1 MTTIHPKYEWQEFG
15 QDEVA
20 QEALIK
26 SLPEYLHRSRW
37 FGGKAYS
44 ISNLRCD
51 HCLPLDFGTNRYYFF
66 VVEVAYHDHETE
78 HYLIPI
84 SLIDAVQ
91 NDSQTALAFW
101 KNEHTVLTDAL
112 YDKTFQQAIF
122 TNVLNGSKTQTSL
135 GTLVF
140 DKGAALN
147 GEQNYLSSRTP
158 KIDQSNSCIFF
169 NDKYFMKFYRKLF
182 LDTNPEVDMLKYL
195 TEHGGYKHIPAYRG
209 SLIWERK
216 KIAPVTFAL
225 MMNQVDAR
233 RDNWVTTGDEL
244 NDFLKAFV
252 NGEFSI
258 HEFVFEHVEL
268 LAKRTAEMHTALSKE
283 TDDKAFK
290 AESFNPKYRAWLFDH
305 LEHLL
310 EGRLKM
316 IENNRHKLDE
326 EDLRMA
332 NLLSDKKETILK
344 FFERIKKKPLKSM
357 RTRIHGD
364 YHLGQVLYTN
374 NDFIIIDFEGEP
386 ESSIA
391 DRKIKHSPLK
401 DVAGMIRSFHYAVS
415 AKLFYSHETKNTDRA
430 RLEKA
435 ADRWF
440 FLIRET
446 FTEAYLEALGKDQKL
461 YHNKA
466 EINFLFLLHL
476 LEKAIYEVGYE
487 LNGRPDWLKIPLK
500 GIERVINELEKYQE

>member
-1 MTTIHPKYEWQEFG
+1 MITIHPKNEWREFKR
-15 QDEVA
+15 DEVA
-20 QEALIK
+20 QAALIRV
-26 SLPEYLHRSRW
+26 LPEYLNRSRW
-37 FGGKAYS
+37 FGGKAYT
-44 ISNLRCD
+44 IANLRCD
-51 HCLPLDFGTNRYYFF
+51 HCLPMDFEDCRFYFF
-66 VVEVAYHDHETE
+66 IVEVSYQDHETE
-78 HYLIPI
+78 HYLIPL
-84 SLIDAVQ
+84 SLIDTHDQEA
-91 NDSQTALAFW
+91 STALAYW
-101 KNEHTVLTDAL
+101 INEGQVLTDAL
-112 YDKTFQQAIF
+112 YDKTFQRAIF
-122 TNVLNGSKTQTSL
+122 SNVLNDSNTPTAL

-147 GEQNYLSSRTP
+147 SEQTYLSSRTP

-182 LDTNPEVDMLKYL
+182 LETNPEVDMLKYL
-195 TEHGGYKHIPAYRG
+195 TEHCGYKNIPAYRG

-216 KIAPVTFAL
+216 KTAPVTFAL

-290 AESFNPKYRAWLFDH
+290 AEPFNPKYRAWLFEH

-344 FFERIKKKPLKSM
+344 FFERIKKKPLKSL

-374 NDFIIIDFEGEP
+374 SDFIIIDFEGEP

-461 YHNKA
+461 YHNKV

>member
-1 MTTIHPKYEWQEFG
+1 MTTIHPKYEWQEFE

-26 SLPEYLHRSRW
+26 SLPEYLLRSRW

-112 YDKTFQQAIF
+112 YDKTFQRAIF
-122 TNVLNGSKTQTSL
+122 NNVLKGSKTPTTL

-225 MMNQVDAR
+225 MMNQVDAQ

-252 NGEFSI
+252 NGAFSI
-258 HEFVFEHVEL
+258 HEFVFEPC
-268 LAKRTAEMHTALSKE
+268 RTPWQNAPLKCLTALCKQ
-283 TDDKAFK
+283 T
-290 AESFNPKYRAWLFDH
+290 
-305 LEHLL
+305 
-310 EGRLKM
+310 G
-316 IENNRHKLDE
+316 
-326 EDLRMA
+326 
-332 NLLSDKKETILK
+332 
-344 FFERIKKKPLKSM
+344 
-357 RTRIHGD
+357 
-364 YHLGQVLYTN
+364 
-374 NDFIIIDFEGEP
+374 
-386 ESSIA
+386 
-391 DRKIKHSPLK
+391 
-401 DVAGMIRSFHYAVS
+401 
-415 AKLFYSHETKNTDRA
+415 
-430 RLEKA
+430 
-435 ADRWF
+435 
-440 FLIRET
+440 
-446 FTEAYLEALGKDQKL
+446 
-461 YHNKA
+461 
-466 EINFLFLLHL
+466 
-476 LEKAIYEVGYE
+476 
-487 LNGRPDWLKIPLK
+487 
-500 GIERVINELEKYQE
+500 